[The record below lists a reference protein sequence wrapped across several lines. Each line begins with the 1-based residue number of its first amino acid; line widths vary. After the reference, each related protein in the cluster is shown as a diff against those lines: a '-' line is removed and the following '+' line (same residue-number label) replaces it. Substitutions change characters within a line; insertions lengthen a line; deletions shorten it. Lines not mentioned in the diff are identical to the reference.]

1 MIMDDR
7 KKRILQAIIDDYIDK
22 AEPVG
27 SRTIARKYELGLS
40 SATIRNEMAD
50 LEEMGY
56 LAQPHTSAGRVPSDK
71 GYRLYVDKL
80 MPARSLNSAEI
91 RELRSVVNTRVYE
104 LSQLLKQATAV
115 LSNFTKYTSM
125 AVTPKMRSSTIK
137 TVQVVPIEAGKAL
150 VIVVNNAGIVR
161 NALIKVS
168 EQATSEMLGRISN
181 LLNDKL
187 AGLTFEQADTE
198 GIKTL
203 GREIGVSGDIMQ
215 PILDGTADCI
225 YQMGD
230 HEMYVE
236 GSTNILN
243 HPEFK
248 DMDKA
253 RQFLSMLDE
262 KTSICRAVYDST
274 RPNGITVRI
283 GSENDLSSIRDCSL
297 VTVSYNVSDTMV
309 GTIGIIGPTR
319 MEYNK
324 VISSISYMK
333 KLVSEEISKL
343 LGHEPEDE

>member
-80 MPARSLNSAEI
+80 MPTRSLNNAEI
-91 RELRSVVNTRVYE
+91 RELRSAVNTRVYE

-115 LSNFTKYTSM
+115 LSSFTRYTSM

-137 TVQVVPIEAGKAL
+137 AVQVVPIETGKAL

-198 GIKTL
+198 SIKTL

>member
-161 NALIKVS
+161 NALIKIS

-319 MEYNK
+319 MAYNK
-324 VISSISYMK
+324 VIPSISYMK

>member
-1 MIMDDR
+1 MIMDNR

-22 AEPVG
+22 AEPIG

-80 MPARSLNSAEI
+80 MPTRDLNHEET
-91 RELRSVVNTRVYE
+91 RELRSAMETRVYE
-104 LSQLLKQATAV
+104 LGQLLKQATTV
-115 LSNFTKYTSM
+115 LSGFTKYTSM
-125 AVTPKMRSSTIK
+125 AVTPRLRSSTIK
-137 TVQVVPIEAGKAL
+137 AIQVVPIEAGNAL

-161 NALIKVS
+161 STLIKVS
-168 EQATSEMLGRISN
+168 EQATSEMLGRITN
-181 LLNDKL
+181 MLNDRL
-187 AGLTFEQADTE
+187 TGLTFEQADTE
-198 GIKTL
+198 RMKDL
-203 GREIGVSGDIMQ
+203 GREIGVSGEILK

-225 YQMGD
+225 YQMQD
-230 HEMYVE
+230 HEIFVE

-253 RQFLSMLDE
+253 RQFLSLLDE
-262 KTSICRAVYDST
+262 RTSIGRALSESA
-274 RPNGITVRI
+274 RPYGITVRI
-283 GSENDLSSIRDCSL
+283 GSENELSGIRDCSL
-297 VTVSYNVSDTMV
+297 VMVSYNVSDTMV
-309 GTIGIIGPTR
+309 GTLGIIGPTR
-319 MEYNK
+319 MEYSK

-333 KLVSEEISKL
+333 KLMNGEIGKL
-343 LGHEPEDE
+343 LGREPENV